1 MDMVV
6 ASHADEMPGLTMR
19 EQMMFEGEMP
29 LRNAATR
36 ATPSWE

>member
-6 ASHADEMPGLTMR
+6 ASHADEKPGSTMR

-36 ATPSWE
+36 ATPS